1 MQETLEKI
9 AWWCNMSLAFVLCI
23 LPWILLA
30 IDSLVVIVISPLLA
44 FVSANANKLSF
55 PTESW
60 WKLYKDGLIL
70 VCTKALPIVV
80 YIKNG

>member
-1 MQETLEKI
+1 MNKNLEKI

-23 LPWILLA
+23 LPFVILA
-30 IDSLVVIVISPLLA
+30 IDSLVVILLSPLFA
-44 FVSANANKLSF
+44 FVSANDQKLNY

-70 VCTKALPIVV
+70 ACTELLPIVV

>member
-1 MQETLEKI
+1 MNKILEKI
-9 AWWCNMSLAFVLCI
+9 AWWCNLSLAYVLIALPFVI
-23 LPWILLA
+23 LA
-30 IDSLVVIVISPLLA
+30 IDSLVVIMISPLLA
-44 FVSANANKLSF
+44 FVSANANKLDF

-70 VCTKALPIVV
+70 ACTKALPIVV